1 MECIAQ
7 PKQRFSYFLHEPY
20 RVREARTV
28 VLPSEEYGQF
38 TANQRCP
45 HADHVTVV
53 SNEWPYCGEELSA
66 SSNTG
71 EFFSF

>member
-45 HADHVTVV
+45 HADH
-53 SNEWPYCGEELSA
+53 A
-66 SSNTG
+66 RHSSVK
-71 EFFSF
+71 